1 MDALVSYAVS
11 DRRHDV
17 DVVMRGLGYREY
29 HPSGDAKND
38 LIGATLWKRDTGLLE
53 ALQDIKAAACQC
65 QVTLQRAV
73 VVPSVS

>member
-11 DRRHDV
+11 ERRDDV
-17 DVVMRGLGYREY
+17 DLVMRGLGYHRY
-29 HPSGDAKND
+29 LPCGDAKND
-38 LIGATLWKRDTGLLE
+38 LFGATLWKRDTGLLE